1 MSINNGTYVQCTYVL
16 CMLHVCTS
24 VLYIIYLIINV
35 GREQWSK
42 NGSGSDTH
50 HLDQLESVLAAF
62 LAFFCQ
68 WDPQFLLQ
76 SPQFVGE
83 IDSFLGEIIY
93 VNSCCFS
100 SPTFPGWWLTYP
112 SEKWWSSS
120 VGMIIPFPIW
130 WKVIKVHGS
139 KPPTSIN
146 YY

>member
-62 LAFFCQ
+62 LAFFFASEILSFCCKVHSSSEKSIVF
-68 WDPQFLLQ
+68 WVNHLRELLLLQ
-76 SPQFVGE
+76 FPNISWLVVDLPLWKMMEFVSW
-83 IDSFLGEIIY
+83 DDYS
-93 VNSCCFS
+93 
-100 SPTFPGWWLTYP
+100 
-112 SEKWWSSS
+112 
-120 VGMIIPFPIW
+120 IPNLMESHKSLWFQ
-130 WKVIKVHGS
+130 
-139 KPPTSIN
+139 TTN
-146 YY
+146 QY